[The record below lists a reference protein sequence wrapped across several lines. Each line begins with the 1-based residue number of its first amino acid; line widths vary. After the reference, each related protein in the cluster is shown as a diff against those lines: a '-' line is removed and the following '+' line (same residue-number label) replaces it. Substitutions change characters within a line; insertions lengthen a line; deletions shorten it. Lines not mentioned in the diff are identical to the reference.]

1 MAQPRRN
8 LSVELQILNSDDPH
22 PKRNFILRS
31 PTYAIRIGRGSKSG
45 NRELFPASYNAW
57 FDSRVMSRE
66 HAVLKADPDDRC
78 VYIEDVGSMHGTY
91 VEDQRVVARERHRLY
106 DEDLVKFGNVVTR
119 GPESF
124 PPLHVVVRYSWVA
137 DSFGQPQAA
146 PGTSQV
152 ELPPNTFQLP
162 DYDDEEDG
170 EDADISFV
178 QETVLKPKLELVVPT
193 QIIDL
198 ADSPIDHSCIEE
210 EMSKDTGRLTDYSPT
225 SPLPPLPEGLS
236 KETGRLTYDSPTSP
250 LPPLP
255 SSATSPLPRSMGS
268 KADPTSPAVQ
278 MSPAAAGPSGL
289 SEAERQAD
297 KWAINLN
304 KHNTSSFRSSMS
316 SDQQSPTNNSSPAT
330 SSLSKESNYCPNA
343 KHNGYG
349 NSHVATQPT
358 DLDKGTTLVDEDLT
372 QSESDSDDPNS
383 PALMVDDSEDE
394 QGHDV
399 LTDFGSDSDEEA
411 LLIADHHGTKTTRA
425 EEDSTDSESSRS
437 DFSDDIGMERD
448 EDIFDHFPNKTF
460 GTKESMPKDTCGDY
474 ETTTTQPEAIPYNMR
489 PGNFTMQATRLGL
502 PANTLNR
509 APSPSDAAMAKSCEF
524 PTHNSGVPGGQYPYS
539 NSQQWSTP
547 MASAYSS
554 AWPCT
559 FDGRSHAP
567 YDERFGEFSY
577 SYSASCAPGQV
588 PSDPLRAYQSQLSM
602 LDAQGFPGTK
612 QINRPSCTLP
622 QPPWQPPPVFKPNS
636 SINAPTAVANLP
648 ENASKPTAKVSI
660 DSIVERVADEP
671 MPQNDNKLKR
681 KADDMT
687 SDSVPESTSMTP
699 NHVAQ
704 IEAAEPPACRSQSK
718 IASMTQVKALQAV
731 PFVTGNEEERP
742 AKRARTGNETGRT
755 SFATLAATALAGAVV
770 GGVGVVAALVSLPQ
784 DFFV

>member
-1 MAQPRRN
+1 MPGLILVSCLESTQSSKQIQMIGYANSSHSSLQLLTFAQ
-8 LSVELQILNSDDPH
+8 
-22 PKRNFILRS
+22 
-31 PTYAIRIGRGSKSG
+31 
-45 NRELFPASYNAW
+45 
-57 FDSRVMSRE
+57 
-66 HAVLKADPDDRC
+66 C

-119 GPESF
+119 GPGTCFITDETAPFSCRQPIRWIPSRNELDWETTSNFLALPESF
-124 PPLHVVVRYSWVA
+124 PPLHVVVRYSWVTDRYLSPMIA
-137 DSFGQPQAA
+137 VGHILTPSASFGQPQAA

-152 ELPPNTFQLP
+152 ELPPNTFQVP
-162 DYDDEEDG
+162 DYDDEEDE

-178 QETVLKPKLELVVPT
+178 QETVLKPKLEVVVPP

-198 ADSPIDHSCIEE
+198 ADSPIAHSCIEDA
-210 EMSKDTGRLTDYSPT
+210 MSKGTGRLTAYSPT
-225 SPLPPLPEGLS
+225 SPLPP
-236 KETGRLTYDSPTSP
+236 
-250 LPPLP
+250 PPN
-255 SSATSPLPRSMGS
+255 SASSPLPRSADS
-268 KADPTSPAVQ
+268 KAYPSSPAVQ
-278 MSPAAAGPSGL
+278 TPLAAAGPSGL

-304 KHNTSSFRSSMS
+304 MHNTSTLGSSMS
-316 SDQQSPTNNSSPAT
+316 SDQQSPTNNSSSPPT
-330 SSLSKESNYCPNA
+330 SSLSKESNQYPNA
-343 KHNGYG
+343 KHSGYG
-349 NSHVATQPT
+349 SSHMATQPA
-358 DLDKGTTLVDEDLT
+358 DLDKRTTPVDEDLT

-383 PALMVDDSEDE
+383 PGLMVDDSEDE
-394 QGHDV
+394 QGHDA
-399 LTDFGSDSDEEA
+399 LTDYGSGSDEEA
-411 LLIADHHGTKTTRA
+411 LLIAEDHGTKAIRA
-425 EEDSTDSESSRS
+425 EEDSTDSESSHS
-437 DFSDDIGMERD
+437 DFSDDIGMEHD
-448 EDIFDHFPNKTF
+448 EDIFDHFPNKTS
-460 GTKESMPKDTCGDY
+460 GTKEPMPKNSCGDY
-474 ETTTTQPEAIPYNMR
+474 ETTTTHPEAIPYNMR
-489 PGNFTMQATRLGL
+489 PGNFTMHATRLSL
-502 PANTLNR
+502 PPNTLNR
-509 APSPSDAAMAKSCEF
+509 APSPSDAAMAKPCDF

-547 MASAYSS
+547 MASAYTS

-567 YDERFGEFSY
+567 YDERFGEFPY
-577 SYSASCAPGQV
+577 SYGANCAPGQV

-622 QPPWQPPPVFKPNS
+622 QPPWQPPPIFKPNS
-636 SINAPTAVANLP
+636 SINGPTAVANVP

-671 MPQNDNKLKR
+671 MPSQNDNKLKR

-687 SDSVPESTSMTP
+687 SDSVPESTSTTL

-704 IEAAEPPACRSQSK
+704 IEAAPPSACRSQSK

-731 PFVTGNEEERP
+731 PSVSGNEEERP

>member
-8 LSVELQILNSDDPH
+8 LSVELQILNSEDPH
-22 PKRNFILRS
+22 PTRNFILRS

-137 DSFGQPQAA
+137 ERYISPMIVAGLWLTPFYSFGQPQAA

-152 ELPPNTFQLP
+152 ELPPNTFHVP

-178 QETVLKPKLELVVPT
+178 QETVLKPKLEVVVPT

-210 EMSKDTGRLTDYSPT
+210 AMSKDTGRLTAY
-225 SPLPPLPEGLS
+225 
-236 KETGRLTYDSPTSP
+236 SPTSP

-255 SSATSPLPRSMGS
+255 SSASSPLPRSMDG
-268 KADPTSPAVQ
+268 KAYPSSPALQ

-304 KHNTSSFRSSMS
+304 KHNTSSFGSSMS
-316 SDQQSPTNNSSPAT
+316 SDQQSPTNNSSPPT
-330 SSLSKESNYCPNA
+330 SSLSKESNHYPNA
-343 KHNGYG
+343 KPSGYG
-349 NSHVATQPT
+349 SSHVASQPT

-394 QGHDV
+394 QGHDAV
-399 LTDFGSDSDEEA
+399 TDYGSDSDEEA
-411 LLIADHHGTKTTRA
+411 LLIAEDHGTKTTRA

-489 PGNFTMQATRLGL
+489 PGNFTMHATRLSL

-509 APSPSDAAMAKSCEF
+509 APSPSDAAMAKPCEF
-524 PTHNSGVPGGQYPYS
+524 PTHNSGVPGGQYPYT

-567 YDERFGEFSY
+567 YDERFGEFPY
-577 SYSASCAPGQV
+577 SYGASCAPGQV
-588 PSDPLRAYQSQLSM
+588 PSDPLRAYQSQMSM
-602 LDAQGFPGTK
+602 LDAQSFPGTK

-622 QPPWQPPPVFKPNS
+622 QPPWQPPPIFKPNS
-636 SINAPTAVANLP
+636 SMNALTAVAIVP

-671 MPQNDNKLKR
+671 MPSQNDNKLKR

-687 SDSVPESTSMTP
+687 SSSVPESTSTTQ

-731 PFVTGNEEERP
+731 PSVTGNEEERP

>member
-1 MAQPRRN
+1 MIGYANSSDSSLQLLTFAQ
-8 LSVELQILNSDDPH
+8 
-22 PKRNFILRS
+22 
-31 PTYAIRIGRGSKSG
+31 
-45 NRELFPASYNAW
+45 
-57 FDSRVMSRE
+57 
-66 HAVLKADPDDRC
+66 C

-119 GPESF
+119 GPGTSSSTMNPHHFLPQFIRWITSRNKLEWETMSNILALPDSF

-137 DSFGQPQAA
+137 DRYLSPMIVAGLWLTPSYSFGQPQAA

-152 ELPPNTFQLP
+152 ELPPNTFQVP

-178 QETVLKPKLELVVPT
+178 QETVLKPKLEVVVPT
-193 QIIDL
+193 QIINL
-198 ADSPIDHSCIEE
+198 ADSPIDSACIEE
-210 EMSKDTGRLTDYSPT
+210 AMSKDTGPLTAY
-225 SPLPPLPEGLS
+225 
-236 KETGRLTYDSPTSP
+236 SPTSP

-255 SSATSPLPRSMGS
+255 SSASSPLPKSMDS
-268 KADPTSPAVQ
+268 KGYASSPTVQ
-278 MSPAAAGPSGL
+278 TPLVAAGPSGI

-297 KWAINLN
+297 KWAINFN
-304 KHNTSSFRSSMS
+304 KHNTSSFGSSMS
-316 SDQQSPTNNSSPAT
+316 SDQQSPTNNSSPPT
-330 SSLSKESNYCPNA
+330 SSLSKESNHYPNA
-343 KHNGYG
+343 KHSGYG
-349 NSHVATQPT
+349 SSHMATQPT
-358 DLDKGTTLVDEDLT
+358 DLDKGTTPVDEDLT

-383 PALMVDDSEDE
+383 PGLMVDDSEDE

-399 LTDFGSDSDEEA
+399 PTDYGSDSDEEA
-411 LLIADHHGTKTTRA
+411 LLLAEDHGTKTTRA

-437 DFSDDIGMERD
+437 DFSGDIGMERD
-448 EDIFDHFPNKTF
+448 EDIFDHFPNKTL
-460 GTKESMPKDTCGDY
+460 GTKESMPKNTCGDY
-474 ETTTTQPEAIPYNMR
+474 ETTTTQPEAVPYNMR
-489 PGNFTMQATRLGL
+489 PGNFTMHATRLSL
-502 PANTLNR
+502 PPNTLNR
-509 APSPSDAAMAKSCEF
+509 APSPSDAAMAKPCEF

-567 YDERFGEFSY
+567 YDERFGDFPY
-577 SYSASCAPGQV
+577 SYGASCASGQV

-622 QPPWQPPPVFKPNS
+622 QPPWQQPPIFKLNSPVT
-636 SINAPTAVANLP
+636 APTAVANVP
-648 ENASKPTAKVSI
+648 ETASKPTAKVSI

-671 MPQNDNKLKR
+671 MPSQNDNKLKR

-687 SDSVPESTSMTP
+687 SDSVPESTSTTP

-704 IEAAEPPACRSQSK
+704 IEAASLPACRSQSK

-731 PFVTGNEEERP
+731 PSVSGNEEERP
-742 AKRARTGNETGRT
+742 AKRARSGNETGRS